1 MAVNF
6 QNANNQTIT
15 PTEGQEYVFTVEGL
29 KALAAN
35 TLSVVGTQQAD
46 NSTPPL
52 IVYIADS
59 QLGSAII
66 PNAVRRPSQDN
77 LRYVKLLKGD
87 GTQCFLEVGN
97 DIVVPTNTE
106 NANSP
111 YGTTPVKINGIVV
124 DFPIKGLSSIT
135 TNNVTTTY
143 IGSSGLPWTNGY
155 ITNLYG
161 TGNVGSTSSPYANGY
176 FTNLYGT
183 GNVGSTSSP
192 YANGYFTNLTVTNLN
207 LPAGNNDSAFNLK
220 GGTTAQFLRGNG
232 SNKNPIW
239 SNTLEGDLY
248 LAKVTQGIPIMQTQ
262 LHNNNNDGTTTQYAK
277 NTDAAIY
284 TIGGICAE
292 KNIWGAKIFNAVFND
307 YAEYRTTIDLT
318 PGHVVI
324 DQDDGSLA
332 CTFTRLQPGAQVI
345 SDTFGHAM
353 GQTFDATTP
362 IAVAGRVLVYTY
374 QPRENYHAGMAV
386 CSAPDG
392 TVDIMTREEIRDYPD
407 CIVGIVSEIPEYETW
422 GSDNVKVNGRI
433 WIRVK

>member
-6 QNANNQTIT
+6 QNANEPII
-15 PTEGQEYVFTVEGL
+15 PTAGQEYVFTVEGL
-29 KALAAN
+29 QALAAN
-35 TLSVVGTQQAD
+35 TLSVVGTRQSND
-46 NSTPPL
+46 SSTPPL
-52 IVYIADS
+52 TIYVADS

-66 PNAVRRPSQDN
+66 PNAVRRQSQDN

-106 NANSP
+106 KVNSP

-124 DFPIKGLSSIT
+124 DFPVKGLSSTT
-135 TNNVTTTY
+135 TNGVTTTT
-143 IGSSGLPWTNGY
+143 IGSSSTPWTEGY

-176 FTNLYGT
+176 FTNLTVGGKAINST
-183 GNVGSTSSP
+183 KIDKVVNGDSTNTTKVFWRGDGNW
-192 YANGYFTNLTVTNLN
+192 A
-207 LPAGNNDSAFNLK
+207 
-220 GGTTAQFLRGNG
+220 
-232 SNKNPIW
+232 
-239 SNTLEGDLY
+239 NTLEGPLTLSTNSPQLNLGAY
-248 LAKVTQGIPIMQTQ
+248 GGAYGTGGSAALWFNGTSGVTQTGEIADRLRSNKDFQAPKV
-262 LHNNNNDGTTTQYAK
+262 Y
-277 NTDAAIY
+277 
-284 TIGGICAE
+284 
-292 KNIWGAKIFNAVFND
+292 NAVFND

-332 CTFTRLQPGAQVI
+332 CTSARLQPGAQVI

-353 GQTFDATTP
+353 GQTFEATTP
-362 IAVAGRVLVYTY
+362 IAVAGRVLVYPY
-374 QPRENYHAGMAV
+374 QSRENYHAGMAV

-422 GSDNVKVNGRI
+422 GSDNVKVDGRI
-433 WIRVK
+433 WVRIK